1 MGFWDFFKSKNKT
14 NMQMVEFANKWS
26 DIYLQNHAIKKN
38 DDVKNAALIFCSWAV
53 WDYCM
58 NNDMLPK
65 GNKNDV
71 ANNFIATV
79 CAFVSNT
86 HEIDVLDFVELY
98 KNRFG
103 IYKMDIRG
111 LLNSH
116 YPQTRQYIP
125 TSLYVAFYKKVY
137 TPFTDPGI
145 SFIDEDEQIM
155 DFVGKFI
162 PFWNKLNK
170 AMMNNEI

>member
-1 MGFWDFFKSKNKT
+1 
-14 NMQMVEFANKWS
+14 
-26 DIYLQNHAIKKN
+26 
-38 DDVKNAALIFCSWAV
+38 
-53 WDYCM
+53 
-58 NNDMLPK
+58 
-65 GNKNDV
+65 
-71 ANNFIATV
+71 
-79 CAFVSNT
+79 
-86 HEIDVLDFVELY
+86 
-98 KNRFG
+98 
-103 IYKMDIRG
+103 MDIRG
-111 LLNSH
+111 FLNSH

-125 TSLYVAFYKKVY
+125 TSLYVAFYKKIY

>member
-1 MGFWDFFKSKNKT
+1 
-14 NMQMVEFANKWS
+14 
-26 DIYLQNHAIKKN
+26 
-38 DDVKNAALIFCSWAV
+38 
-53 WDYCM
+53 
-58 NNDMLPK
+58 MLPK

-116 YPQTRQYIP
+116 YPQTCQYIP
-125 TSLYVAFYKKVY
+125 TSLYVAFYKKY
-137 TPFTDPGI
+137 I
-145 SFIDEDEQIM
+145 LRLLI
-155 DFVGKFI
+155 
-162 PFWNKLNK
+162 
-170 AMMNNEI
+170 